1 MQIDPAKQQARRTFS
16 NRGTGLSGEPID
28 PGLTC
33 SPCGFAKDARSRLPN
48 CTLSLVGNSVLLHTK
63 SRPGAVLT
71 DERVNQAV
79 ECLLLQRLTN
89 FSKKIA
95 GKPEYNGSI
104 ALSSILMLLTESH
117 SNTSLQNNISLQ

>member
-1 MQIDPAKQQARRTFS
+1 MQIDPAFRRQL
-16 NRGTGLSGEPID
+16 GPISHLI
-28 PGLTC
+28 P
-33 SPCGFAKDARSRLPN
+33 PR
-48 CTLSLVGNSVLLHTK
+48 
-63 SRPGAVLT
+63 AVLT

-95 GKPEYNGSI
+95 GKPEYNSSI

>member
-1 MQIDPAKQQARRTFS
+1 V
-16 NRGTGLSGEPID
+16 EPTPELHPIFGWQLG
-28 PGLTC
+28 PTSHLT
-33 SPCGFAKDARSRLPN
+33 
-48 CTLSLVGNSVLLHTK
+48 
-63 SRPGAVLT
+63 RPRAVLT